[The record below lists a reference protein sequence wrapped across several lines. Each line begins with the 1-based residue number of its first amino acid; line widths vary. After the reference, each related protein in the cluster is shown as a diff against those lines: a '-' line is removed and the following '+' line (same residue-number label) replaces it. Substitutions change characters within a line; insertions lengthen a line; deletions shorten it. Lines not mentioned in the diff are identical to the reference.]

1 MVCSCTL
8 VSNEIRYVVGSLSG
22 LVASGKLPTPKW
34 NEYTYIPTYR
44 LVTFF
49 DAAASFFYAPFNL
62 LLQLAPYGCEFEE
75 VVCQVLVIYIWHVHM
90 YLFIYIYMYIFV
102 FVLHF
107 VGLARIRSFVH
118 LFIHLFIYYHY
129 SLLLLLFALWQRLAC
144 SITFNVC
151 SFNLYVVYFIYLCKS
166 IKFTDLL

>member
-75 VVCQVLVIYIWHVHM
+75 VVCQVLVIYGMYICMYLYTYICIYLFLFYTLLVSLAFVHSFIC
-90 YLFIYIYMYIFV
+90 LFIYSYT
-102 FVLHF
+102 
-107 VGLARIRSFVH
+107 
-118 LFIHLFIYYHY
+118 
-129 SLLLLLFALWQRLAC
+129 
-144 SITFNVC
+144 ITTHCCCCCLPFDSV
-151 SFNLYVVYFIYLCKS
+151 
-166 IKFTDLL
+166 